1 MPYLTPDDSG
11 GTERLCRR
19 LSIPIEL
26 LGIVT
31 GSLEKLTHPTEYE
44 LDGDLTPQQ
53 TAALA
58 AVMFAEYLSGGDN
71 CMIGTL
77 VHYITTD
84 PPQYV
89 LPCDGATYD
98 DADYPELAAII
109 SAQWDNG
116 DGTFTL
122 PDLRGR
128 TIIGTGTGASLTAR
142 SEGDTG
148 GTETHTLTIA
158 EMPNHDH
165 TYLDAGLPDVPVL
178 GPGEVP
184 VNALSNPSVTGATG
198 GGNAHQNMQPFLA
211 LKVGVWY
218 R

>member
-11 GTERLCRR
+11 GTFTLCRR
-19 LSIPIEL
+19 LSIPVEL
-26 LGIVT
+26 AGIVT
-31 GSLEKLTHPTEYE
+31 YALEQLTHPSQYQEWGTLTRQETA
-44 LDGDLTPQQ
+44 DL
-53 TAALA
+53 AES
-58 AVMFAEYLSGGDN
+58 MFQEYLTGGDN

-77 VHYITTD
+77 VQYLTETA
-84 PPQYV
+84 PQYV
-89 LPCDGATYD
+89 LPCDGSTYD
-98 DADYPELAAII
+98 DVDYPELAAVI

-128 TIIGTGTGASLTAR
+128 MTIGTGTGASLTAR

-148 GTETHTLTIA
+148 GAETHTLTIA

-178 GPGEVP
+178 APGEAP
-184 VNALSNPSVTGATG
+184 VNALSNPAVTGATG
-198 GGNAHQNMQPFLA
+198 GGNAHNNMPPFVA
-211 LKVGVWY
+211 IKIGVWY
-218 R
+218 K